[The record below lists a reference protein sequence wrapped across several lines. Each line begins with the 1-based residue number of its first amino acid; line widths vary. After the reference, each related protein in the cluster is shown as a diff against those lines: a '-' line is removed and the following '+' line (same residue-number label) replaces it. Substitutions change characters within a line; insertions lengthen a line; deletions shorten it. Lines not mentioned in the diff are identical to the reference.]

1 MNGEYDTIAAIATP
15 PGRGG
20 VSIVKISGHLSLHIA
35 RQITGQEPQ
44 PRVIQVARFRNV
56 DGLLIDH
63 GLLLFFQGPA
73 SYTGEDV
80 VEIHGHG
87 GTVVPQLLL
96 DCVIR
101 LGARLARPGE
111 FTERAF
117 LNGKL
122 DLAQAEAVVDLIES
136 RSVQAA
142 KMAIRSLQGYFSD
155 EVRRLSAALL
165 DIRVHVE
172 GVLDF
177 PEEDPALLAD
187 SAIFDRLQETRLSLE
202 RMVENGRK
210 GQLFREAVRVVIIGR
225 PNVGKSSL
233 LNRLSG
239 SQRAIVMATPGTTRD
254 VIEQAISLEGF
265 RIEIVD
271 TAGVHETDDPVEA
284 EGVRRTLREMEN
296 ADLILLISDSDEG
309 LSADRQYFEPWL
321 DPDIKLI
328 QVRNKID
335 LGCGQ
340 SKSSSCMAAGR
351 VFLSAHTGEGL
362 PLLLDT
368 IREVAGLTSMDED
381 VYLARSRHIEALQQA
396 GYHLGAAY
404 TWMSRQSALDLAAEE
419 LLQAHRCL
427 GRITGEIHSDEL
439 LGEIFSRFCIGK

>member
-1 MNGEYDTIAAIATP
+1 M
-15 PGRGG
+15 
-20 VSIVKISGHLSLHIA
+20 
-35 RQITGQEPQ
+35 
-44 PRVIQVARFRNV
+44 
-56 DGLLIDH
+56 
-63 GLLLFFQGPA
+63 
-73 SYTGEDV
+73 
-80 VEIHGHG
+80 
-87 GTVVPQLLL
+87 
-96 DCVIR
+96 
-101 LGARLARPGE
+101 
-111 FTERAF
+111 
-117 LNGKL
+117 
-122 DLAQAEAVVDLIES
+122 
-136 RSVQAA
+136 
-142 KMAIRSLQGYFSD
+142 
-155 EVRRLSAALL
+155 
-165 DIRVHVE
+165 
-172 GVLDF
+172 
-177 PEEDPALLAD
+177 
-187 SAIFDRLQETRLSLE
+187 LE
-202 RMVENGRK
+202 NSRK

-265 RIEIVD
+265 QIEIVD
-271 TAGVHETDDPVEA
+271 TAGVHETDDPVEQ

-309 LSADRQYFEPWL
+309 LAADRQYFGPWL

-335 LGCGQ
+335 LGCGHANR
-340 SKSSSCMAAGR
+340 SSSIAEGR
-351 VFLSAHTGEGL
+351 VFLSAHTGDGL

-368 IREVAGLTSMDED
+368 IREAAGLTSMDEN

-396 GYHLGAAY
+396 GDHLEAAY

-419 LLQAHRCL
+419 LLQAHQCL

>member
-20 VSIVKISGHLSLHIA
+20 VSIVKISGHRSLQIA
-35 RQITGQEPQ
+35 MQIAGQEPQ
-44 PRVIQVARFRNV
+44 VRVVQVARFRNA
-56 DGLLIDH
+56 DGILIDQ
-63 GLLLFFQGPA
+63 GLLLYFKGPA

-87 GTVVPQLLL
+87 GAVVPQLLL

-101 LGARLARPGE
+101 LGARHARPGE

-155 EVRRLSAALL
+155 EVRRLSNALL

-187 SAIFDRLQETRLSLE
+187 GAILDRLLGTRQSLE
-202 RMVENGRK
+202 RMLENSRK

-239 SQRAIVMATPGTTRD
+239 SERAIVMATPGTTRD
-254 VIEQAISLEGF
+254 VIEQSMFLDGLQ
-265 RIEIVD
+265 IEVVD
-271 TAGVHETDDPVEA
+271 TAGVHETEDPVER

-309 LSADRQYFEPWL
+309 LSADRRYFEPWL
-321 DPDIKLI
+321 DPDKKLI

-335 LGCGQ
+335 LDCDHAKRSG
-340 SKSSSCMAAGR
+340 SVAADR
-351 VFLSAHTGEGL
+351 VFLSARTGNGL
-362 PLLLDT
+362 PLLMDT
-368 IREVAGLTSMDED
+368 IREAAGLTIRDEN

-404 TWMSRQSALDLAAEE
+404 AWMSRQSSLDLAAEE
-419 LLQAHRCL
+419 LLQAHQCL